1 MLIGIDV
8 SILFGI
14 LGCMTNLHYT
24 PVDTKYLV
32 RLVEVLAPFIDRSEA
47 TISQKFSPNARLFS
61 RLRAGLGCNI
71 QTYEKA
77 FRWFSDN
84 WPEDLE
90 WPSDV
95 PRPAP
100 SDTERKA
107 S

>member
-1 MLIGIDV
+1 MNQQI
-8 SILFGI
+8 
-14 LGCMTNLHYT
+14 YT
-24 PVDTKYLV
+24 PVNTDHLV
-32 RLVEVLAPFIDRSEA
+32 MLASTLAEFIDRSEA
-47 TISQKFSPNARLFS
+47 TISNRILPKNSRLFS
-61 RLRAGLGCNI
+61 RLRAGLGCTV

-77 FRWFSDN
+77 FRWFSEN